1 MYNRPLDSSL
11 KQKALLFLAV
21 LSFTQS
27 SDDAKGIIMNS
38 PLTNSC

>member
-27 SDDAKGIIMNS
+27 SDSHSLKAVMMRKAS
-38 PLTNSC
+38 L